1 LGSSVFTRWK
11 TKSVKR
17 RLFELRSG
25 SRSIFFQLAHDFM
38 HAGEVFTEHIN
49 GLIVT
54 TPFDADKLRRQG
66 HDVNL
71 SKLSQVDPWPRKP
84 LRRTEG
90 PKNLKR

>member
-1 LGSSVFTRWK
+1 
-11 TKSVKR
+11 
-17 RLFELRSG
+17 
-25 SRSIFFQLAHDFM
+25 M

-90 PKNLKR
+90 PKTLNVKGRRSAKHTGSLRHKLPQQHNTKY